1 VCFLFGHV
9 PKFLGNNLEKFQQ
22 EQITYNIT
30 GINWVGKKMIIEIT
44 VDGKIWLKLDVK
56 DQLGAE
62 AIKELESVYQNIVNS
77 KNKDRVNSSLMETRA
92 VHQLR
97 KKYG

>member
-1 VCFLFGHV
+1 
-9 PKFLGNNLEKFQQ
+9 
-22 EQITYNIT
+22 
-30 GINWVGKKMIIEIT
+30 MIIEIKL
-44 VDGKIWLKLDVK
+44 DGVTWMKLDVK
-56 DQLGAE
+56 DQLGAQ

-77 KNKDRVNSSLMETRA
+77 KNKDSVNSSSMETRT